1 MKIYIK
7 RKAFGDNLLFSD
19 FSLSIKEGKTSF
31 ILAPSGWGKTTLIR
45 IMASLDN
52 EYEGYVEPKANG
64 NIVLFQENRLVEDIS
79 VLSNLLAL
87 GLGKDK
93 CLEALGRL
101 DLYEDRYKK
110 VSQLSGGMKRRVALS
125 RVLLLSGDR
134 YFLDEPFAGLDDE
147 SKRKAAQY
155 IKERLK
161 GKTLVVVS
169 QNKEDS
175 MLLDAEDIIILGE

>member
-31 ILAPSGWGKTTLIR
+31 LMAPSGWGKTTLIR
-45 IMASLDN
+45 IMASLDS

-87 GLGKDK
+87 
-93 CLEALGRL
+93 
-101 DLYEDRYKK
+101 
-110 VSQLSGGMKRRVALS
+110 
-125 RVLLLSGDR
+125 
-134 YFLDEPFAGLDDE
+134 
-147 SKRKAAQY
+147 
-155 IKERLK
+155 ERLYS
-161 GKTLVVVS
+161 LFLNAVYEAYWS
-169 QNKEDS
+169 W
-175 MLLDAEDIIILGE
+175 LCP